1 MLFMKTSVLVTLIA
15 LIAFLGI
22 VSLLLFTGKAPTHIR
37 IQPVQVSGAAGSSA
51 PDSAVHN

>member
-1 MLFMKTSVLVTLIA
+1 MKTSVLVTLIA